1 MILLMFTH
9 PYSSCSINMGIDCS
23 HCWNWAVQRLSPL
36 KDFVQAAKLQ
46 KLFSPM
52 DEAVIYWLEL
62 SFFTG
67 DLEYGDLNCVVFII
81 PRRSKDDSNCFNK
94 LSSLPRVDEM
104 DLICAVLSG
113 RLDPSIL
120 KTPSGNIFLLYS
132 QCVSLASWLSE
143 YLLYTH
149 FFL

>member
-1 MILLMFTH
+1 MILLMFTY
-9 PYSSCSINMGIDCS
+9 PYSLCSINMGIDCS
-23 HCWNWAVQRLSPL
+23 HCWNWAAQRLSPL
-36 KDFVQAAKLQ
+36 KDFVQAAKYVFLALRQ
-46 KLFSPM
+46 SLNLLGSQNLAHVLAFSNR
-52 DEAVIYWLEL
+52 AFIFRGYQLKVLKQ
-62 SFFTG
+62 

-120 KTPSGNIFLLYS
+120 KTPSVNKSG
-132 QCVSLASWLSE
+132 E
-143 YLLYTH
+143 EKRK
-149 FFL
+149 